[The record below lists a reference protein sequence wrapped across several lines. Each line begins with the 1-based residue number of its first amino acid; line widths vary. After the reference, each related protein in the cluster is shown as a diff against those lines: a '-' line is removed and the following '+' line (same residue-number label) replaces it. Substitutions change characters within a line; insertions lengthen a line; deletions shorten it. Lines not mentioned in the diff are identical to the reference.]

1 MKGNK
6 KGSARIFQA
15 LQTRTDDR
23 QASRWYQMEASGTD
37 AEIWVFGDVT
47 SWPWFDSDVSAHGF
61 VQDLDALGP
70 VDNITVHINSYGG
83 EVAEGIAIYNA
94 LLSHPANVTTVCEGM
109 ACSIASVIFMAGDR
123 RVMRD
128 ASLMFLHNCWGYATG
143 NAEDMRKAADDM
155 EIHNSL
161 SKKAYA
167 RSGMEADEI
176 SAMMDAETWLTAQ
189 DALAD
194 GFATEVDEAD
204 VQAAPSQSALGN
216 IRELVTMAASARSSA
231 LEPCAHIVGVP
242 DEAVDRIGAIEQRI
256 AALEGRVLDAVPAAD
271 PEPEPEPMPEPEPA
285 QQKASIKTKLA
296 SILM

>member
-1 MKGNK
+1 MKSSK
-6 KGSARIFQA
+6 KGTARIFQA
-15 LQTRTDDR
+15 LQTCAGDR
-23 QASRWYQMEASGTD
+23 QASRWYQMETTGGN

-47 SWPWFDSDVSAHGF
+47 SIPWFDSDVSAHGF

-94 LLSHPANVTTVCEGM
+94 LLAHQANVTTICEGM

-128 ASLMFLHNCWGYATG
+128 ASLMFMHNCWGFATG
-143 NAEDMRKAADDM
+143 NADDMRKAAEDI

-167 RSGMEADEI
+167 RSGMAPDEI

-189 DALAD
+189 DALVD

-204 VQAAPSQSALGN
+204 EQGAPSQSALGD
-216 IRELVTMAASARSSA
+216 IRTMVLLERVAAM
-231 LEPCAHIVGVP
+231 EPCGTAAGTP
-242 DEAVDRIGAIEQRI
+242 DDVMERISSIEQRI
-256 AALEGRVLDAVPAAD
+256 AAVEERALDAQAADGCAMAAQPVAEAD
-271 PEPEPEPMPEPEPA
+271 PEPN

-296 SILM
+296 RILM